1 MKDCQLEDKFC
12 LKRKLTYPNKNNK
25 LIFLYSSFLK
35 NLEISF
41 ILQQKWCTVRVVAI
55 KFIK

>member
-25 LIFLYSSFLK
+25 LIFLYFSFLK

-41 ILQQKWCTVRVVAI
+41 ILQQK
-55 KFIK
+55 